1 MNKGL
6 IIAAAALI
14 FGLSAADAVKTT
26 LAEYSQDR
34 YATILELGE

>member
-14 FGLSAADAVKTT
+14 FGLGAADAVKVS
-26 LAEYSQDR
+26 LSELSQDC